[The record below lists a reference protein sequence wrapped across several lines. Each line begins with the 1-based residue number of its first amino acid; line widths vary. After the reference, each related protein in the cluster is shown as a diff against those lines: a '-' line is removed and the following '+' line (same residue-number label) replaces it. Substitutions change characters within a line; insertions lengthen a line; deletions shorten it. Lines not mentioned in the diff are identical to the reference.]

1 MYSNGQ
7 VLGATAAAVTA
18 VALPNTGSNMTVTLA
33 LATAVGLVV
42 WGLLYK
48 YAR

>member
-7 VLGATAAAVTA
+7 VLGATAATAAVL
-18 VALPNTGSNMTVTLA
+18 VLPNTGNNMVITVA
-33 LATAVGLVV
+33 IAIIVGLIA
-42 WGLLYK
+42 WGVLYK